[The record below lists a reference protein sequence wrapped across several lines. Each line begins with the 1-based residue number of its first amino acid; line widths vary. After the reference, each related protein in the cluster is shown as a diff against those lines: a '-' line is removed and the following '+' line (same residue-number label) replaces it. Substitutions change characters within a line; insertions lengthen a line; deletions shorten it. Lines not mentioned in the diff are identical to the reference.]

1 MKAPDFPVGDEVLL
15 DRHNIHSKLPSQKLD
30 HKKFGPF
37 KVVKKI
43 RSHAFRLELPA
54 QWKVHDVFSVNLLEP
69 YWKPKDPLRT
79 IVPPE
84 PEDIDD
90 EENWL
95 IKAIVDS
102 RTVGRKKK
110 VEYRVLWEGF

>member
-1 MKAPDFPVGDEVLL
+1 M
-15 DRHNIHSKLPSQKLD
+15 
-30 HKKFGPF
+30 
-37 KVVKKI
+37 
-43 RSHAFRLELPA
+43 
-54 QWKVHDVFSVNLLEP
+54 HDVFSVNLLEP
-69 YWKPKDPLRT
+69 YRKPKDPLRT

-95 IKAIVDS
+95 IKGIVDS

-110 VEYRVLWEGF
+110 VEYRVLWEGFRMEEGQWEPYENLAGTSEEALKEFHKQYPRKPRDSRVSV